1 MCVSCGLRL
10 PRNADRGAAGA
21 RSLVCHWVL
30 AVRLGARVGR
40 TSTAYCR
47 QRGVSG
53 RETGQVHTPDH
64 PGTASVLTLAR
75 SAHRC
80 GAGRTHGLTRSDSR
94 TARSKHKTSR
104 YLHPGDEW
112 HQRSPQ
118 PRYTIPLLIVGLC
131 DIDGGVRDRA
141 SSRGAV
147 GRCVRPAHDIA
158 HTRDRIRSDT
168 VGRRDF
174 VPACRY
180 SVGTIS

>member
-1 MCVSCGLRL
+1 VLEPPANAPPPSNKGPRNTVCVSCGLCL

-80 GAGRTHGLTRSDSR
+80 GAGRT
-94 TARSKHKTSR
+94 
-104 YLHPGDEW
+104 
-112 HQRSPQ
+112 
-118 PRYTIPLLIVGLC
+118 
-131 DIDGGVRDRA
+131 
-141 SSRGAV
+141 
-147 GRCVRPAHDIA
+147 
-158 HTRDRIRSDT
+158 RSDT
-168 VGRRDF
+168 ERQ
-174 VPACRY
+174 PH
-180 SVGTIS
+180 SP